1 MVNQYL
7 ILTFSWVAFCILHSV
22 LASLWFKKRI
32 ETKIGLSMVW
42 YRPFYVMFAFIS
54 FGAVLFYQLTLQSVF
69 IYKINY
75 ATAIAGGVI
84 ALTGLI
90 IVIICIVKYFSR
102 LSGLSNL
109 LYNDPDNKLMDDGLH
124 RIVRHPLYFA
134 TFVFIWGLFIAL
146 PYLSLLI
153 CNLVVTIYTLIG
165 IRFEEAKLEKEFGE
179 SYKQYK
185 ARVPMIIPAF

>member
-1 MVNQYL
+1 M
-7 ILTFSWVAFCILHSV
+7 
-22 LASLWFKKRI
+22 K
-32 ETKIGLSMVW
+32 W
-42 YRPFYVMFAFIS
+42 YRPFYVLFAFIS
-54 FGAVLFYQLTLQSVF
+54 FGTVLFYQFSLSSAF

-75 ATAIAGGVI
+75 PTLITGGAI

-90 IVIICIVKYFSR
+90 IMIFCIVKYFSR
-102 LSGLSNL
+102 LIGLRNL
-109 LYNDPDNKLMDDGLH
+109 FYNEPGNKLMKDGLH
-124 RIVRHPLYFA
+124 RFVRHPLYFA

-185 ARVPMIIPAF
+185 ARVPMIIPSF

>member
-7 ILTFSWVAFCILHSV
+7 ILTFSWIAFCILHSV
-22 LASLWFKKRI
+22 LASLWFKKRM
-32 ETKIGLSMVW
+32 ETKIGLSIKW
-42 YRPFYVMFAFIS
+42 YRPFYVLFALIS
-54 FGAVLFYQLTLQSVF
+54 FGAVLFYQFSLTSVI

-75 ATAIAGGVI
+75 ATAITGGAI

-90 IVIICIVKYFSR
+90 IMIICIVKYFSR
-102 LSGLSNL
+102 LSGLRNL
-109 LYNDPDNKLMDDGLH
+109 FYNESSNKLMKDGLH
-124 RIVRHPLYFA
+124 KIVRHPLYFA
-134 TFVFIWGLFIAL
+134 TFVFIWGLFISL

-179 SYKQYK
+179 SYKLYK

>member
-7 ILTFSWVAFCILHSV
+7 ILTFSWIAFCILHSV

-32 ETKIGLSMVW
+32 ETKIGMSMVW
-42 YRPFYVMFAFIS
+42 YRPFYVLFAFIS
-54 FGAVLFYQLTLQSVF
+54 FGAVLFYQFTLQSVF

-75 ATAIAGGVI
+75 ATAITGGVI

-90 IVIICIVKYFSR
+90 IMIICIVKYFSR
-102 LSGLSNL
+102 LSGMRHL
-109 LYNDPDNKLMDDGLH
+109 LYNEPNNILMKDGLH
-124 RIVRHPLYFA
+124 RFVRHPLYFA